1 MASELEPREERV
13 SAPAEQA
20 VSPAVWVR
28 GPDPSLARRRRPPL
42 AGTESFTSSAVEWVP
57 ISALGH
63 RARAWAAD
71 NAARLP
77 AASSFGR
84 PARPRNGDESL
95 RR

>member
-13 SAPAEQA
+13 SAPVEQG

-28 GPDPSLARRRRPPL
+28 GPDPSLARRRSPL

-71 NAARLP
+71 NAVRLP
-77 AASSFGR
+77 TASSFGR
-84 PARPRNGDESL
+84 PARPRNRDESL